1 MFRKKRIV
9 NLVLSIFAAGIVIG
23 ISGCAQP
30 QTEIKYVDKYI
41 DKYVEAIIKDG
52 SYDVYHYQQNTT
64 GGNFFENY
72 TLKQSEK
79 NKILSAGTKL
89 EDIQKTY
96 VGFTAKSL
104 AQNGSTI
111 YVLYDRNVITYTF
124 NSGEGKFT
132 DGQTSKTVSGLY
144 GANYINPINPGLES
158 KIFSSWQDAAGNVSP
173 LVFGEKDETFTAT
186 YFDIGGLT
194 IYKFHETPV
203 AMSAGTDGT
212 AGISATYVEFGDWP
226 QTVLP
231 ESSSVAVDETKKII
245 MGANTYYLGTDGN
258 YYAKCKE
265 NAYATGYKYSDNNPV
280 KKSTENS
287 YRYFK
292 VEPIKWRVLTDNYSG
307 KKLLLAE
314 NILTA
319 DIPFYEGYSRTRSV
333 GADTTIY
340 PNNYKYSQI
349 RAYLNGL
356 SYYNNSNAAVNTYS
370 GNGFLQSAFTGS
382 AQILIADTEVDNRAE
397 TTGYDDEIKYATDYA
412 CENTTD
418 KIFLLS
424 VSEGVN
430 TAYGFKS
437 YYSDNARKRYATD
450 YAKANY
456 VRLETG
462 AQDGGYWWL
471 RSPKYSSENYVS
483 NVDYDGTLDIL
494 CYECSYITYY
504 GVVPAL
510 TISF

>member
-79 NKILSAGTKL
+79 NKMLSAGTKL

-292 VEPIKWRVLTDNYSG
+292 VEPIKWCVLTDNYSG

-319 DIPFYEGYSRTRSV
+319 DIPFYEGWSGTRSV

-382 AQILIADTEVDNRAE
+382 AQTLIADTEVDNSPS
-397 TTGYDDEIKYATDYA
+397 TTGYSEATYATDYA

-424 VSEGVN
+424 VSEVIN
-430 TAYGFKS
+430 TAYGFNS
-437 YYSDNARKRYATD
+437 ERYYSDDARKRYATD

-456 VRLETG
+456 VEIQTDAKYGDCWL
-462 AQDGGYWWL
+462 L
-471 RSPKYSSENYVS
+471 RSPDYMYNNYANYVDYYGPVMS
-483 NVDYDGTLDIL
+483 NISVPIS
-494 CYECSYITYY
+494 CY